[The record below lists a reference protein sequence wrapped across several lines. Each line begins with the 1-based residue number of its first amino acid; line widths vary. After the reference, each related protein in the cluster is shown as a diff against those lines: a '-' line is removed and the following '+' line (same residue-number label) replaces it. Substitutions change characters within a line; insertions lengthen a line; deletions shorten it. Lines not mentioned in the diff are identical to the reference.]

1 MSAIKNGLIQL
12 YCNFNK
18 IIKELRTSFQSPPS
32 SQKHVRNVF
41 HTAHQYLTKFHIDST
56 QDSKEISVSVTS
68 IMQSMPMMT
77 SQSLKSM
84 AFTKTQKSRYLE
96 NKTFFLQIKKII
108 NSASRAT
115 LWQKQFCSGSNLFHT
130 VTNFTKRVSK
140 MWFWYL

>member
-1 MSAIKNGLIQL
+1 MSAIKNAQISL
-12 YCNFNK
+12 YCHFNI
-18 IIKELRTSFQSPPS
+18 IIKGSGTCFQFPALR
-32 SQKHVRNVF
+32 QKHDRNVS

-130 VTNFTKRVSK
+130 VTDFTKRVSK
-140 MWFWYL
+140 VWFWYL